1 VAAAPPT
8 AAKQAPAAPASAPPH
23 DSLTHRIG
31 NAFKAVVDTL
41 ADAEQLHHRL
51 DPDPSKDVAP
61 E

>member
-1 VAAAPPT
+1 VTP
-8 AAKQAPAAPASAPPH
+8 AAKQPPAAPASAPPAH
-23 DSLTHRIG
+23 ESLTHRIG
-31 NAFKAVVDTL
+31 HAFQAVVDTL